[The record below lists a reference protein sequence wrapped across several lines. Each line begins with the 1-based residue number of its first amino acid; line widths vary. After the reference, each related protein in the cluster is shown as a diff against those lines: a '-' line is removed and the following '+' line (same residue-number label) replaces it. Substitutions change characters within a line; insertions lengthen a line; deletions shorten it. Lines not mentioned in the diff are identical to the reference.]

1 LLVSRFLRLI
11 PIALAVAAVTGAC
24 EPRRRRT
31 PDDTLVVL
39 FESAAK
45 TADPRYALSAYDA
58 KLSRLV
64 APGLVTVD
72 SEDMAPR
79 PELAETIEQIDE
91 LTWRVTIKANAR
103 FSDGKPVTA
112 EDVAWTFETVLAP
125 NSDSLWHKGFSER
138 FKAVVAEGARTVR
151 FELHA
156 PLATFLTDLDMG
168 IIAKHGAGKDGKYP
182 GGRVLGAGP
191 YHAVE
196 ISGQQVVLRAN
207 RYWHGG
213 TPGVPTIV
221 VKNVRDA
228 AARMIMLAGGSADLS
243 QNAFRYDLI
252 DDVLAR
258 ERVREVRHPS
268 NILTYMLLNNE
279 DAILKDARVRRAMAL
294 ALDRTA
300 IVESKFAGRAVLAT
314 SLLPPTHWCYT
325 ATPQM
330 PHDPAAAMKLLDE
343 AGYPDPDGP
352 GKRPRFT
359 LVYKTSADQFRVAI
373 ARVIASQLG
382 KVGINVDVR
391 PFEFATF
398 FADIKKGTYQMATM
412 QTSDITEPDLFYT
425 YFHSSRVPSTADPN
439 ANNRWRYRN
448 ALVDDRTA
456 KGRRVSDRAERIAL
470 YADVQRQLA
479 DDLPII
485 PLWHEDNVAIVNADV
500 VDFVVLPNARLSGLA
515 KARKLV
521 HPK

>member
-1 LLVSRFLRLI
+1 MRVSRLI
-11 PIALAVAAVTGAC
+11 PLVLLLAAC
-24 EPRRRRT
+24 EPRQRRT

-39 FESAAK
+39 FEAAAK

-79 PELAETIEQIDE
+79 PLLAEKIEQEDE
-91 LTWRVTIKANAR
+91 LNWLVTVRADAR
-103 FSDGKPVTA
+103 FSDGKPLLA
-112 EDVAWTFETVLAP
+112 EDVAWTFETVLAKD
-125 NSDSLWHKGFSER
+125 SDSLWHKGFSER
-138 FKAVVAEGARTVR
+138 FSAVEVVDARTVR
-151 FELHA
+151 FKLRE
-156 PLATFLTDLDMG
+156 PLATFMTDLDMG

-191 YHAVE
+191 YRVDE
-196 ISGQQVVLRAN
+196 ISSARVVLRAN
-207 RYWHGG
+207 PYWHGG
-213 TPGVPTIV
+213 KPGSPTIV
-221 VKNVRDA
+221 IKNVRDA
-228 AARMIMLAGGSADLS
+228 AARLIMLAGGSADLS

-258 ERVREVRHPS
+258 ERVKEVRHTS

-279 DAILKDARVRRAMAL
+279 DPILKDPKVRRAMAL
-294 ALDRTA
+294 ALDRQT
-300 IVESKFAGRAVLAT
+300 IVDHKFAGRAVLAT
-314 SLLPPTHWCYT
+314 GLLPPDHWCY
-325 ATPQM
+325 AAVPQI
-330 PHDPAAAMKLLDE
+330 PYDPAAAKRLLDE
-343 AGYPDPDGP
+343 AGYPDPDGSEGP
-352 GKRPRFT
+352 KPRFS

-382 KVGINVDVR
+382 KVGIKVEVR

-398 FADIKKGTYQMATM
+398 FADIKKGTYQIATM
-412 QTSDITEPDLFYT
+412 QTSDITEPDLLYT
-425 YFHSSRVPSTADPN
+425 YFNSDRIPSAKDPN

-448 ALVDDRTA
+448 ALVDELTA
-456 KGRRVSDRAERIAL
+456 KGRRVSARAERIKL

-479 DDLPII
+479 ADLPII
-485 PLWHEDNVAIVNADV
+485 PLWHEDNVAIVNSDV

-515 KARKLV
+515 TAKKLV
-521 HPK
+521 HP

>member
-1 LLVSRFLRLI
+1 MLVVRIAWLI
-11 PIALAVAAVTGAC
+11 PLAPVLALSLVAC
-24 EPRRRRT
+24 EPRQRRT

-39 FESAAK
+39 FEAAAK

-79 PELAETIEQIDE
+79 PEVAEKIEQVDE
-91 LTWRVTIKANAR
+91 LTWLVTVRADAR
-103 FSDGKPVTA
+103 FSDGKPVLA
-112 EDVAWTFETVLAP
+112 EDVAWTFGTVLAKD
-125 NSDSLWHKGFSER
+125 SDSLWHKGFSER
-138 FKAVVAEGARTVR
+138 FSAVEVVDARTVR
-151 FELHA
+151 FELRA

-191 YHAVE
+191 YRVDE
-196 ISGQQVVLRAN
+196 ISSARVVLRAN
-207 RYWHGG
+207 PYWHGG
-213 TPGVPTIV
+213 TPGSPTILI
-221 VKNVRDA
+221 KNVRDA
-228 AARMIMLAGGSADLS
+228 AARLIMLAGGSADLS

-258 ERVREVRHPS
+258 ERVKEVRHHS

-279 DAILKDARVRRAMAL
+279 DPVLKDARVRRAIAL
-294 ALDRTA
+294 ALDRQT
-300 IVESKFAGRAVLAT
+300 IVEHKFAGRAVLAT
-314 SLLPPTHWCYT
+314 GLLPPDHWCYT
-325 ATPQM
+325 ATPPV
-330 PHDPAAAMKLLDE
+330 PHDPAASMKLLDE

-352 GKRPRFT
+352 GGRPRLS

-382 KVGINVDVR
+382 QVGIKVEVR

-398 FADIKKGTYQMATM
+398 FADIKKGTYQIATM
-412 QTSDITEPDLFYT
+412 QTSDITEPDLLYT
-425 YFHSSRVPSTADPN
+425 YFNSDRIPSSADPN

-448 ALVDDRTA
+448 ALVDELTA
-456 KGRRVSDRAERIAL
+456 KGRRVAARAERIKL

-479 DDLPII
+479 QDLPII
-485 PLWHEDNVAIVNADV
+485 PLWHEDNVAIVNSDV

-515 KARKLV
+515 KAKKLV
-521 HPK
+521 TK

>member
-1 LLVSRFLRLI
+1 MSRLLRLL
-11 PIALAVAAVTGAC
+11 PFALVVMAC
-24 EPRRRRT
+24 EPRQRRT

-39 FESAAK
+39 FEAPVK
-45 TADPRYALSAYDA
+45 TADPRYAASSYDA
-58 KLSRLV
+58 KVSRLV

-72 SEDMAPR
+72 SIDMAPR
-79 PELAETIEQIDE
+79 PELAESFAQIDE
-91 LTWRVTIKANAR
+91 LTWRVTIRADAR
-103 FSDGKPVTA
+103 FADGKPVTS
-112 EDVAWTFETVLAP
+112 EDVAWTFGTVIAKG
-125 NSDSLWHKGFSER
+125 SDSLWHKGFSER
-138 FKAVVAEGARTVR
+138 FRAVVPEGPRTVR
-151 FELHA
+151 FDLHQ

-168 IIAKHGAGKDGKYP
+168 IIAKHGADRNGRYP

-191 YHAVE
+191 YRVEE
-196 ISGQQVVLRAN
+196 ISGQRVVLRAN
-207 RYWHGG
+207 PHWHGG
-213 TPGVPTIV
+213 KPGVPSIV
-221 VKNVRDA
+221 IKNVRDA
-228 AARMIMLAGGSADLS
+228 SARLIMLAGGSADLS

-279 DAILKDARVRRAMAL
+279 DAILKDVRVRRAIAL
-294 ALDRTA
+294 ALDREA
-300 IVESKFAGRAVLAT
+300 LVRQKLAGRAVLAT
-314 SLLPPTHWCYT
+314 GLLPPSHWCY
-325 ATPQM
+325 AAIPQI

-352 GKRPRFT
+352 GGRPRFS
-359 LVYKTSADQFRVAI
+359 LIYKTSADQFRVAM

-382 KVGINVDVR
+382 KVGIAVDVR

-398 FADIKKGTYQMATM
+398 FADIKKGIYQIATM

-425 YFHSSRVPSTADPN
+425 YFHSSRIPTPADPN

-448 ALVDDRTA
+448 ALVDQRTEE
-456 KGRRVSDRAERIAL
+456 GRRVSERAGRIAL

-479 DDLPII
+479 EDLPVI

-515 KARKLV
+515 RARKLV
-521 HPK
+521 HE